1 MPSRNICRIENLD
14 TSREF
19 SDYETGAPKGRLM
32 RKKSVLAFA
41 LAGTAMDVS
50 VSVAAPAPAQ
60 QCSAQIDIGSWGP
73 GGTPRGAD
81 ARGVSAEIA
90 GIFAAALKAARNP
103 VSIDV
108 VAFSGG
114 SRMATCHVGAPG
126 DAIGASIG
134 GGSPDLHHEQVGTAP
149 FRRVGGPKALVV
161 RSEPDSVSDSRTAP
175 IRYDNLQIVLHWTT
189 VVLVVALYALAQVWE
204 FFGKPTADQLV
215 DVHIY
220 LGMLLAGV
228 VFVRIFW
235 H

>member
-1 MPSRNICRIENLD
+1 
-14 TSREF
+14 
-19 SDYETGAPKGRLM
+19 M

-73 GGTPRGAD
+73 GGGPREDAD

-134 GGSPDLHHEQVGTAP
+134 GGST
-149 FRRVGGPKALVV
+149 GP
-161 RSEPDSVSDSRTAP
+161 SP
-175 IRYDNLQIVLHWTT
+175 
-189 VVLVVALYALAQVWE
+189 
-204 FFGKPTADQLV
+204 
-215 DVHIY
+215 
-220 LGMLLAGV
+220 
-228 VFVRIFW
+228 
-235 H
+235 